1 MSNKLLL
8 KKSSVAAKVPLTTDL
23 DYGELALNYADG
35 KIYFKNSSNVI
46 KSFTIDDNVVTL
58 AGTQTLT
65 NKTLTS
71 PTINSGALSGT
82 FSGSHTYSGA
92 ITISNS
98 TASSSTSTGAL
109 IVSGGVGVGGT
120 IYADQIRLANNGN
133 GTNVYIGDDI
143 VLGDINT
150 SNTLGV
156 RGIQDATKGYIV
168 FGNANGTNYIGRDG
182 TNPITVYGQFQVDSG
197 TISGT
202 NAVAFQ
208 ISGYASKGGTGYH
221 DFLKVTNGY
230 ATATNPSKFF
240 RLDSSG
246 TLQIINSA
254 YTTNIF
260 NLTDAG
266 VFSVPQISAGG
277 STGTNGQVLTSTGT
291 GLTWSNAGSGSV
303 TSVALSLPSIF
314 TVSGSPVTTSG
325 TLTAT
330 LASQT
335 ANTFF
340 AAPNGTAG
348 APTFRAIVAA
358 DIPTLNQ
365 NTTGSAATLTTAR
378 NINGVA
384 FNGSVD
390 ITITASTTNA
400 LTIGSYLTGTSF
412 NGSAAVTIAVDAT
425 SANTASKVVA
435 RDASGNFAANV
446 VSVVDLNSTSDK
458 NLKDNIEPISEAIGT
473 INKLNGVSFN
483 WKEDGSKS
491 FGFIAQE
498 IEQILPELVHENSEG
513 VKSVSYIPVIAFLVE
528 AIKEQ
533 QRQIEELKSRVS

>member
-82 FSGSHTYSGA
+82 FSGSHTYSGV

-133 GTNVYIGDDI
+133 GTNVYIGDDV

-384 FNGSVD
+384 FNGSAD
-390 ITITASTTNA
+390 ITITASTTNT
-400 LTIGSYLTGTSF
+400 LTFGSYLTGTSF
-412 NGSAAVTIAVDAT
+412 NGSAAATIAVDAT

-513 VKSVSYIPVIAFLVE
+513 IKSVSYIPVIAFLVE

>member
-8 KKSSVAAKVPLTTDL
+8 KKSSVAAKVPLTSDL

-58 AGTQTLT
+58 ASTQTLT

-71 PTINSGALSGT
+71 PTINGGALSGT
-82 FSGSHTYSGA
+82 FSGA
-92 ITISNS
+92 ITLSDTTAATS
-98 TASSSTSTGAL
+98 TTTGAL
-109 IVSGGVGVGGT
+109 KIGGGLGVAGT
-120 IYADQIRLANNGN
+120 IYADQIRLINNGN
-133 GTNVYIGDDI
+133 GTNVYVGDDTI
-143 VLGDINT
+143 LGDVNI
-150 SNTLGV
+150 SNTLSI
-156 RGIQDATKGYIV
+156 RGQQDATKGYIV
-168 FGNANGTNYIGRDG
+168 FGNSNTTAYIGRDG
-182 TNPITVYGQFQVDSG
+182 TNPITVYGGQLSVSG
-197 TISGT
+197 TATGNSAIMLQLNGYT
-202 NAVAFQ
+202 N
-208 ISGYASKGGTGYH
+208 KGGTGYH
-221 DFLKVTNGY
+221 DFLSATNTY
-230 ATATNPSKFF
+230 ASAVNPSKFF
-240 RLDSSG
+240 RIDSAG

-254 YTTNIF
+254 YTANIF

-266 VFSVPQISAGG
+266 ELTILRLNANG
-277 STGTNGQVLTSTGT
+277 TGTGTSGQVLTSTGT
-291 GLTWSNAGSGSV
+291 GLQWSSAGSGSV
-303 TSVALSLPSIF
+303 TSVGLSLPNIF
-314 TVSGSPVTTSG
+314 TVTGSPVTVSG

-378 NINGVA
+378 TINGIA
-384 FNGSVD
+384 FNGSANIV
-390 ITITASTTNA
+390 ITAVNPND
-400 LTIGSYLTGTSF
+400 LTIGSYLTGTSYS
-412 NGSAAVTIAVDAT
+412 GASAVTIAVDAT
-425 SANTASKVVA
+425 STNTASKVVA

-446 VSVVDLNSTSDK
+446 VTVVDLNSTSDK

-483 WKEDGSKS
+483 WKEDGKKS
-491 FGFIAQE
+491 YGFIAQE
-498 IEQILPELVHENSEG
+498 IEQILPDLVNENSEG